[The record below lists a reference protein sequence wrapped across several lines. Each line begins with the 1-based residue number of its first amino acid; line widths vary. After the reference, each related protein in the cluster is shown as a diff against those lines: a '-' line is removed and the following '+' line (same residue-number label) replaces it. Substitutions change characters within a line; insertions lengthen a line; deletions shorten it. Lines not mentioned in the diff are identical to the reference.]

1 MANRWRGYGHPELY
15 DMINSG
21 PGAAASE
28 PQTTYWKNLTDE
40 LSQVDETLNT
50 KLQHMGASWEGQA
63 AESAQSGLT
72 PLAAWAGD
80 AETGSSVM
88 QTSAELQA
96 DYISDARSGMPEPV
110 KVTTPAPSGWQMATA
125 GMGMLT
131 GNPGPAVA
139 VAAQAA
145 DHEAQ
150 EHAQD
155 EAEQKAVQTMQTY
168 ESNSEWNRDTLGT
181 FVAPADV
188 VVSSPP
194 PQGGTAEHVESA
206 HSQVGANAH
215 GSAQPASSSH
225 ATIPA
230 GGGTAGTGSTLVPSG
245 GGSTSPSSV
254 PVGVGTGVSQAPA
267 VTTPSGLAPTLP
279 GQPPLGTPVQP
290 GPSVPSL
297 PVGTSNPALNNPL
310 VPGFGNTG
318 TTPPGVGPGGE
329 PLTNPGNRGPIVGR
343 GPLPTGANPTG
354 NPSVPV
360 NAGDAARRPLP
371 LRGGVPSGGAGAF
384 EPDAVR
390 QGSAYG
396 RGGIG
401 NGAVPGQSAVRSGPG
416 AASAAGGRGAAGGAR
431 GGVGGAGARGGVTG
445 PASGR
450 GGVNGQAGAGGRRHD
465 GEDDDER
472 YAPDYLLETEDVF
485 GDDRRVVPG
494 VIGVT
499 EPQEQ

>member
-15 DMINSG
+15 TMINSG

-28 PQTTYWKNLTDE
+28 PQTTYWKGLTDE
-40 LSQVDETLNT
+40 LTQVDEDLNA
-50 KLQHMGASWEGQA
+50 KLSTMGASWEGQA
-63 AESAQSGLT
+63 AESAHSGLT
-72 PLAAWAGD
+72 PLAAWASD

-88 QTSAELQA
+88 QTSSELQA
-96 DYISDARSGMPEPV
+96 DYISDARSSMPEPV

-125 GMGMLT
+125 GVSMLT
-131 GNPGPAVA
+131 GNPGPAAA
-139 VAAQAA
+139 VALQAA

-150 EHAQD
+150 EQAQN

-181 FVAPADV
+181 FVAPPDV

-194 PQGGTAEHVESA
+194 PQGGTPGHVESA
-206 HSQVGANAH
+206 HSQVGATAH
-215 GSAQPASSSH
+215 GSTQPTSSAH
-225 ATIPA
+225 ATIPT
-230 GGGTAGTGSTLVPSG
+230 GNGTANQGSQLVPTG
-245 GGSTSPSSV
+245 GNATPPSSV
-254 PVGVGTGVSQAPA
+254 PVGTGAGVSQIPA
-267 VTTPSGLAPTLP
+267 ATTPSGLAPTLP

-297 PVGTSNPALNNPL
+297 PVGTSNPALNNPIL
-310 VPGFGNTG
+310 PGFGNTG
-318 TTPPGVGPGGE
+318 TTPPGGGPAGQ
-329 PLTNPGNRGPIVGR
+329 PLTNPGARGPIVGR

-371 LRGGVPSGGAGAF
+371 LRGGLPSGGAGTL
-384 EPDAVR
+384 EPNVVR

-396 RGGIG
+396 RGGVG
-401 NGAVPGQSAVRSGPG
+401 NGAVPGQSAARSGPG
-416 AASAAGGRGAAGGAR
+416 AASAAGGRGAAAGRGPAGAGRGVSGPGAR
-431 GGVGGAGARGGVTG
+431 GGM
-445 PASGR
+445 
-450 GGVNGQAGAGGRRHD
+450 NGQVGAGGRRHE
-465 GEDDDER
+465 GEDDEER

-494 VIGVT
+494 VIGA
-499 EPQEQ
+499 ESEE